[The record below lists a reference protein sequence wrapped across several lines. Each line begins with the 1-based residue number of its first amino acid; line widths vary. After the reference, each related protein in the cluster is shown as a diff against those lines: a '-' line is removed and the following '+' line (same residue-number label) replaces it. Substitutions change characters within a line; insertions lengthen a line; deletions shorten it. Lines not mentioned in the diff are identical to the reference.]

1 MVNSVTIH
9 ISVTDVD
16 IRTRI
21 PGRGE
26 WSISRAV
33 GAQNKVKMIGGRN

>member
-16 IRTRI
+16 NRSRI

-26 WSISRAV
+26 WSINRAV
-33 GAQNKVKMIGGRN
+33 GAQNEVKVIGGRN